1 MSGSEGIRLEDDY
14 SLKLPADVVKK
25 LHLRRGSR
33 LYLREGKGSLV
44 LMTAREK
51 EVWEGFKGAVERVR
65 QEVKSAGGV
74 THAEI
79 EAAVRR
85 VRLRRGNKFSRCPC
99 KVR

>member
-1 MSGSEGIRLEDDY
+1 MSDNEGIRLGDDY
-14 SLKLPADVVKK
+14 SLKLPAEVVKK

-51 EVWEGFKGAVERVR
+51 EVWEGFRGVVEQARR
-65 QEVKSAGGV
+65 EVASAGGV
-74 THAEI
+74 TDAEI
-79 EAAVRR
+79 EAAVKR
-85 VRLRRGNKFSRCPC
+85 VRLQRGNKFPRCPC